1 MLQVKHLTISHLTN
15 LTDIVRDLSFTV
27 NPGDK
32 VAIIGS
38 EGNGKST
45 LLKWIMGD
53 KKIEHYLKIKGELV
67 NQFSRVVYLP
77 QFLPT
82 ECEQLSIDQYFFEDA
97 STSELDYALLYQL
110 VGPIGFEAERLTSSQ
125 KLVSLSGGEKIKIQL
140 LKALATNPDLIL
152 LDEPSND
159 LDLPTIEW
167 LEYFIQSTPL
177 TVLYISHDEAL
188 LKATATKIIQLE
200 LLQQKSLPVSS
211 VESLTYQEYIE
222 QKQARYNQQRR
233 IALKQR
239 EEYSHQMEAHRRI
252 ESSVHHAQASISR
265 QDPGGARLLKK
276 KMHNVKSQGRRFE
289 RQKEN
294 FQEIPLT
301 EDPILVKFSNTQL
314 LPANKNILHIVDQTL
329 QHGEQ
334 LLAENLNLFIK
345 GPQKIGI
352 IGQNGVGKSTW
363 LKQLWQQLETRQ
375 DISVGYMPQR
385 YADYLPMRASA
396 IEFLSESGEK
406 EELTQV
412 MTYLGSMRFTTEE
425 MHQPIENLS
434 GGQQAKL
441 LLIKIDLSGHNVLLL
456 DEPTRNF
463 SPLSQP
469 ELRQLFLKFPG
480 ALITISHDR
489 SFLAEVCDT
498 IYELTPNGFIQTEL
512 SIHH

>member
-1 MLQVKHLTISHLTN
+1 MLQVKHLTFSHLTN
-15 LTDIVRDLSFTV
+15 LIDIVRDLSFTV

-32 VAIIGS
+32 VAIIGN

-53 KKIEHYLKIKGELV
+53 KSIGDYLSIEGELI
-67 NQFSRVVYLP
+67 NQFSRMVYLP

-82 ECEQLSIDQYFFEDA
+82 EYESLSIDYYFFEDA

-125 KLVSLSGGEKIKIQL
+125 KIGSLSGGEKIKIQL

-167 LEYFIQSTPL
+167 LEHFIQSTPL
-177 TVLYISHDEAL
+177 TVVYISHDEAL

-200 LLQQKSLPVSS
+200 LLQHKSVPVSS
-211 VESLTYQEYIE
+211 VESLTYQAYIE
-222 QKQARYNQQRR
+222 QKQTRYKQQRR

-239 EEYSHQMEAHRRI
+239 EEYDQQMESHRRI

-265 QDPGGARLLKK
+265 QDPAGARLLKK
-276 KMHNVKSQGRRFE
+276 KMHHVKSQGRRFE
-289 RQKEN
+289 RQKDN
-294 FQEIPLT
+294 FQAIPLI
-301 EDPILVKFSNTQL
+301 EDTILVKFSNTQL
-314 LPANKNILHIVDQTL
+314 LPNSKIIIDIVDQTL
-329 QHGEQ
+329 KHDDK
-334 LLAENLNLFIK
+334 LLAKNLNLFIK
-345 GPQKIGI
+345 GPKKIGI

-363 LKQLWQQLETRQ
+363 LKQLWQQLEPRQ
-375 DISVGYMPQR
+375 DLSVGYMPQR
-385 YADYLPMRASA
+385 YADYLPMQASA
-396 IEFLSESGEK
+396 IDFLKETGEA

-425 MHQPIENLS
+425 MDQPIENLS

-469 ELRQLFLKFPG
+469 ELRQLFQTFPG
-480 ALITISHDR
+480 ALITVSHDR
-489 SFLAEVCDT
+489 AFLAEVCE
-498 IYELTPNGFIQTEL
+498 IVYELTPGGFVQSYLNDTE
-512 SIHH
+512 